1 MSLSVNPPYPIFSE
15 ADGQPLENGYI
26 WIGAANLD
34 PQTNPINVYWDS
46 GLTLLA
52 AQPIRTLNG
61 YAVYNGTPSRFYAS
75 GNYSIRVMNKN
86 GNTIYTSLS
95 GNAFVN
101 FGGTEVITATANQTI
116 FNLSFSYGIG
126 TNSLFVFVNGSKQIV
141 TLNYTESS
149 GTSVTFLTGLNVGDV
164 VEFISFY

>member
-1 MSLSVNPPYPIFSE
+1 MSVSVNPPYPIFSE

-46 GLTLLA
+46 ALTITA

-61 YAVYNGTPSRFYAS
+61 YVVYQGTPARFYAS
-75 GNYSIRVMNKN
+75 GNYSIRVMDKN
-86 GNTIYTSLS
+86 GSTIYTSLS
-95 GNAFVN
+95 GNSFALS
-101 FGGTEVITATANQTI
+101 GGNDVITATAGQTV
-116 FNLSFSYGIG
+116 FNINFTYAAG

-149 GTSVTFLTGLNVGDV
+149 STSVTFLTGLNVGDV
-164 VEFISFY
+164 VQFIGF

>member
-15 ADGQPLENGYI
+15 ADGLPLENGYI
-26 WIGAANLD
+26 WIGSANLD

-46 GLTLLA
+46 QLTIPA

-61 YAVYNGTPSRFYAS
+61 YVVYQGTPSRFYTAT
-75 GNYSIRVMNKN
+75 NYSIRVMDKN
-86 GNTIYTSLS
+86 GSTVYTSLS
-95 GNAFVN
+95 GNS
-101 FGGTEVITATANQTI
+101 FGLSGGNEVITATAGQTV
-116 FNLSFSYGIG
+116 FNLNFTYAGN

-149 GTSVTFLTGLNVGDV
+149 STSITFLTGLNLGDV
-164 VEFISFY
+164 VQFIGF

>member
-1 MSLSVNPPYPIFSE
+1 MSLSVNPPYPIFAE

-34 PQTNPINVYWDS
+34 PQTNPINVYWDAA
-46 GLTLLA
+46 LTIPA

-61 YAVYNGTPSRFYAS
+61 YVVYQGTPSRFFTS
-75 GNYSIRVMNKN
+75 TNYSIRVMDKN
-86 GNTIYTSLS
+86 GSTIYTSLNGNSFALS
-95 GNAFVN
+95 GGNDVF
-101 FGGTEVITATANQTI
+101 TATAGQTV
-116 FNLSFSYGIG
+116 FNLNFTYAPN

-149 GTSVTFLTGLNVGDV
+149 TSVTFLTGLNAGDV
-164 VEFISFY
+164 VQFIGF